1 MQKSLFERVIIK
13 EYIQS
18 HLGVYVGRVE
28 GIFDPTLSGWVKKN
42 STQPNPS
49 HKSNPI

>member
-1 MQKSLFERVIIK
+1 MHKSLFERVIIK

-18 HLGVYVGRVE
+18 HLGVCMGRVE
-28 GIFDPTLSGWVKKN
+28 GIFDPTLAGWVKKN